1 MKILHLQ
8 TISKLTGIPIVER
21 GTQEPGNL
29 ENYIY
34 LTREHCK
41 EPQEGGISAKI

>member
-8 TISKLTGIPIVER
+8 TISELTGILTVER

-29 ENYIY
+29 GNYIN
-34 LTREHCK
+34 LMREYCK
-41 EPQEGGISAKI
+41 IPQGVALALK